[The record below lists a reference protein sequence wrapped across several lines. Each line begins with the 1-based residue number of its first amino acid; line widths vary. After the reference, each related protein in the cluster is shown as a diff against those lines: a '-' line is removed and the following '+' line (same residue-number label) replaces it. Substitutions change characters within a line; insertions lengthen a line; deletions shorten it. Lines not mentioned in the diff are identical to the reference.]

1 MYIDIALGDNAPFL
15 IIEWFGRF
23 SKYLVHSIGTKRSI
37 KTELTRFLLIF
48 MYFRHWYLDIFNF
61 AGWREQNTEQEQSG
75 KYQHSKAAEAAV
87 AHAACVSLCLFVYP
101 LATTRGDPKY
111 LSESLGVQP
120 NGHLRLRQDSGG
132 RETHGQILR
141 GFWWRDTWPN
151 T

>member
-1 MYIDIALGDNAPFL
+1 
-15 IIEWFGRF
+15 
-23 SKYLVHSIGTKRSI
+23 
-37 KTELTRFLLIF
+37 

-120 NGHLRLRQDSGG
+120 NGHLRLSQDSGG
-132 RETHGQILR
+132 REKRMARYLEDFDEETHGQILKKETNDEEKHFFDVR
-141 GFWWRDTWPN
+141 EMAMSLHALTK
-151 T
+151 